1 MTRTAPPTPELTPP
15 ETNAP
20 SLAGPRKNVIFLAV
34 VLGMLL
40 AALDQTI
47 VATALPTVVADLG
60 GAGHQSWVVTS
71 YLLASTIV
79 TAIVGK
85 LGDLFGR
92 KAVFITAVAF
102 FLVGSVLCGSAGSMT
117 MLVLSRALQG
127 IGGGAIMVT
136 ATAVIGE
143 VIPLRERGRYQGALG
158 AVFGVTTV
166 IGPLLGGFFT
176 DHLSWRWAFWI
187 NIPVAMVV
195 IVVAIVAIPSL
206 GRRTKPVI
214 DYAGILFVGL
224 GASGLTLATSWGGST
239 HPWGSPTIIGLF
251 VASILALAVFVVVEL
266 RATEPIL
273 PIRLF
278 GDPVFTVCCVL
289 SFVVGF
295 AMLGALT
302 FLPTFM
308 QFVDG
313 VSATE
318 SGLRTLPM
326 VAGLLATSLTSGVI
340 VGRTGR
346 YKIFPLLGTA
356 VMTVGFLLL
365 SRMGPDTS
373 TLEQSLYLLV
383 LGTGIGMCMQVLILI
398 VQNTVDFSD
407 LGVATSGVTFFRTIG
422 SSFGAA
428 IFGSLFANFLA
439 SRVGGALASS
449 GAPPAAAQSPQA
461 LHRLPEQVA
470 APIISAYADALDRVF
485 LFAAPVAA
493 VGFIVALFLKQV
505 PLRDSNTSASADLG
519 EGFGM
524 PTGESPRQVLENAVG
539 RLMRQTAGVQLR
551 NLARQGS
558 ALDVARLWALLQT
571 YRFAQAAGEARI
583 GDVAEHFRVPRE
595 ILEPSFER
603 LVDTGYAQRNGD
615 LYWLTPAGS
624 REIQYAR
631 AQLVDWLT
639 RRLAE
644 SSAFQGAPDRT
655 HVQAALERIAQDV
668 LVQRD
673 WTDDATQPLRIRPQR
688 TLNSLPTRPF
698 RAPRQVRPGPEAN
711 RPTPGRAPDP
721 ASAPTTRFRA
731 FTRQPPAPRN
741 PRR

>member
-1 MTRTAPPTPELTPP
+1 MRLAAAELTAPTTAAADP
-15 ETNAP
+15 ETGGARIGARRRN
-20 SLAGPRKNVIFLAV
+20 LIFVAV
-34 VLGMLL
+34 LLGMLL

-71 YLLASTIV
+71 YLLASTIT

-92 KAVFITAVAF
+92 KAIFQAAIVFF
-102 FLVGSVLCGSAGSMT
+102 FAGSVLCGLSSSMT
-117 MLVLSRALQG
+117 MLVASRALQG

-136 ATAVIGE
+136 SMAVIGE

-187 NIPVAMVV
+187 NVPVAVV
-195 IVVAIVAIPSL
+195 VFVVAALTIPAL
-206 GRRTKPVI
+206 GRVGRPVI

-239 HPWGSPTIIGLF
+239 YPWSSPTIVGLF
-251 VASILALAVFVVVEL
+251 AASTLALAVFVWVEL
-266 RATEPIL
+266 RAAEPVL

-313 VSATE
+313 VSATA

-326 VAGLLATSLTSGVI
+326 VVGLLITSMGSGVL

-346 YKIFPLLGTA
+346 YKIFPVVGTA
-356 VMTVGFLLL
+356 VMAGAFVLL
-365 SRMGPDTS
+365 SQMGADTPVWR
-373 TLEQSLYLLV
+373 QSLYLFV
-383 LGTGIGMCMQVLILI
+383 LGTGIGLCMQVLILT
-398 VQNTVDFSD
+398 VQNTAKFED

-428 IFGSLFANFLA
+428 IFGSLFANFLDD
-439 SRVGGALASS
+439 RIGPALAAS
-449 GAPPAAAQSPQA
+449 GAPAVAAQSPQA
-461 LHRLPEQVA
+461 LHRLPAATA
-470 APIISAYADALDRVF
+470 APIIDAYADSLGRVF
-485 LFAAPVAA
+485 LCAAPVAL
-493 VGFIVALFLKQV
+493 VGFVLALMLKEV
-505 PLRDSNTSASADLG
+505 PLREMEDVVSVDLG

-524 PTGESPRQVLENAVG
+524 PSTETPEQILELAVARMMRDSPDL
-539 RLMRQTAGVQLR
+539 RLRSLAGSP
-551 NLARQGS
+551 GCD
-558 ALDVARLWALLQT
+558 LDVAALWGLLQI
-571 YRFAQAAGEARI
+571 YRNKQVFGSARLTDI
-583 GDVAEHFRVPRE
+583 AERLRVPCE
-595 ILEPSFER
+595 VLEPTFRR
-603 LVDTGYAQRNGD
+603 LADTGYALRTGD
-615 LYWLTPAGS
+615 EWWLTQAG
-624 REIQYAR
+624 AR
-631 AQLVDWLT
+631 QVDEVVAAIAG
-639 RRLAE
+639 RIAHRLAR
-644 SSAFQGAPDRT
+644 STDFAGRPDRL
-655 HVQAALERIAQDV
+655 HVEAALELIAQRM
-668 LVQRD
+668 LVQREWSPD
-673 WTDDATQPLRIRPQR
+673 EMR
-688 TLNSLPTRPF
+688 TPA
-698 RAPRQVRPGPEAN
+698 RAAN
-711 RPTPGRAPDP
+711 
-721 ASAPTTRFRA
+721 
-731 FTRQPPAPRN
+731 
-741 PRR
+741 

>member
-1 MTRTAPPTPELTPP
+1 MGARRRNL
-15 ETNAP
+15 
-20 SLAGPRKNVIFLAV
+20 IFVAV
-34 VLGMLL
+34 LLGMLL

-71 YLLASTIV
+71 YLLASTIT

-92 KAVFITAVAF
+92 KAIFQAAIVFF
-102 FLVGSVLCGSAGSMT
+102 FAGSVLCGLSSSMT
-117 MLVLSRALQG
+117 MLVASRALQG

-136 ATAVIGE
+136 SMAVIGE

-187 NIPVAMVV
+187 NVPVAVV
-195 IVVAIVAIPSL
+195 VFVVAALTIPAL
-206 GRRTKPVI
+206 GRVGRPVI

-239 HPWGSPTIIGLF
+239 YPWSSPTIVGLF
-251 VASILALAVFVVVEL
+251 AASTLALAVFVWVEL
-266 RATEPIL
+266 RAAEPVL

-313 VSATE
+313 VSATA

-326 VAGLLATSLTSGVI
+326 VVGLLITSMGSGVL

-346 YKIFPLLGTA
+346 YKIFPVVGTA
-356 VMTVGFLLL
+356 VMAGAFVLL
-365 SRMGPDTS
+365 SQMGADTPVWR
-373 TLEQSLYLLV
+373 QSLYLFV
-383 LGTGIGMCMQVLILI
+383 LGTGIGLCMQVLILT
-398 VQNTVDFSD
+398 VQNTAKFED

-428 IFGSLFANFLA
+428 IFGSLFANFLDD
-439 SRVGGALASS
+439 RIGPALAAS
-449 GAPPAAAQSPQA
+449 GAPAVAAQSPQA
-461 LHRLPEQVA
+461 LHRLPAATA
-470 APIISAYADALDRVF
+470 APIIDAYADSLGRVF
-485 LFAAPVAA
+485 LCAAPVAL
-493 VGFIVALFLKQV
+493 VGFVLALMLKEV
-505 PLRDSNTSASADLG
+505 PLREMEDVVSVDLG

-524 PTGESPRQVLENAVG
+524 PSTETPEQILELAVARMMRDSPDL
-539 RLMRQTAGVQLR
+539 RLRSLAGSP
-551 NLARQGS
+551 GCD
-558 ALDVARLWALLQT
+558 LDVAALWGLLQI
-571 YRFAQAAGEARI
+571 YRNKQVFGSARLTDI
-583 GDVAEHFRVPRE
+583 AERLRVPCE
-595 ILEPSFER
+595 VLEPTFRR
-603 LVDTGYAQRNGD
+603 LADTGYALRTGD
-615 LYWLTPAGS
+615 EWWLTQAG
-624 REIQYAR
+624 AR
-631 AQLVDWLT
+631 QVDEVVAAIAG
-639 RRLAE
+639 RIAHRLAR
-644 SSAFQGAPDRT
+644 STDFAGRPDRLQ
-655 HVQAALERIAQDV
+655 VEAALERIAQRM
-668 LVQRD
+668 LVQREWSPD
-673 WTDDATQPLRIRPQR
+673 EMR
-688 TLNSLPTRPF
+688 TPA
-698 RAPRQVRPGPEAN
+698 RAAN
-711 RPTPGRAPDP
+711 
-721 ASAPTTRFRA
+721 
-731 FTRQPPAPRN
+731 
-741 PRR
+741 

>member
-1 MTRTAPPTPELTPP
+1 MRLAAAELTAPTTAAADP
-15 ETNAP
+15 ETGGARIGARRRN
-20 SLAGPRKNVIFLAV
+20 LIFVAV
-34 VLGMLL
+34 LLGMLL

-71 YLLASTIV
+71 YLLASTIT

-92 KAVFITAVAF
+92 KAIFQAAIVFF
-102 FLVGSVLCGSAGSMT
+102 FAGSVLCGLSSSMT
-117 MLVLSRALQG
+117 MLVASRALQG

-136 ATAVIGE
+136 SMAVIGE

-187 NIPVAMVV
+187 NVPVAVV
-195 IVVAIVAIPSL
+195 VFVVAALTIPAL
-206 GRRTKPVI
+206 GRVGRPVI

-239 HPWGSPTIIGLF
+239 YPWSSPTIIGLF
-251 VASILALAVFVVVEL
+251 AASTLALAVFVWVEL
-266 RATEPIL
+266 RAAEPVL

-313 VSATE
+313 VSATA

-326 VAGLLATSLTSGVI
+326 VVGLLITSMGSGVL

-346 YKIFPLLGTA
+346 YKIFPVVGTA
-356 VMTVGFLLL
+356 VMAGAFVLL
-365 SRMGPDTS
+365 SQMGADTPVWR
-373 TLEQSLYLLV
+373 QSLYLFV
-383 LGTGIGMCMQVLILI
+383 LGTGIGLCMQVLILT
-398 VQNTVDFSD
+398 VQNTAKFED

-428 IFGSLFANFLA
+428 IFGSLFANFLDD
-439 SRVGGALASS
+439 RIGPALAAS
-449 GAPPAAAQSPQA
+449 GAPALAAQSPQA
-461 LHRLPEQVA
+461 LHSLPAATA
-470 APIISAYADALDRVF
+470 APIIDAYADSLGRVF
-485 LFAAPVAA
+485 LCAAPVAL
-493 VGFIVALFLKQV
+493 VGFVLALMLKEV
-505 PLRDSNTSASADLG
+505 PLREMEDVMSVDLG

-524 PTGESPRQVLENAVG
+524 PSTETPEQILELAVARMMRDSPDL
-539 RLMRQTAGVQLR
+539 RLRSLAGSP
-551 NLARQGS
+551 GCD
-558 ALDVARLWALLQT
+558 LDVAPLWGLLQI
-571 YRFAQAAGEARI
+571 YRNKQVFGSARLTDI
-583 GDVAEHFRVPRE
+583 AERLRVPCE
-595 ILEPSFER
+595 VLEPTFRR
-603 LVDTGYAQRNGD
+603 LADTGYALRTGD
-615 LYWLTPAGS
+615 EWWLTQAG
-624 REIQYAR
+624 AR
-631 AQLVDWLT
+631 QVDEVVT
-639 RRLAE
+639 AIAGRIAHRLAR
-644 SSAFQGAPDRT
+644 STDFAGRPDRLQ
-655 HVQAALERIAQDV
+655 VEAALERIAQRM
-668 LVQRD
+668 LVQREWSPD
-673 WTDDATQPLRIRPQR
+673 EMR
-688 TLNSLPTRPF
+688 TPA
-698 RAPRQVRPGPEAN
+698 RAAN
-711 RPTPGRAPDP
+711 
-721 ASAPTTRFRA
+721 
-731 FTRQPPAPRN
+731 
-741 PRR
+741 

>member
-1 MTRTAPPTPELTPP
+1 MRLAAAELTAPTTAAADP
-15 ETNAP
+15 ETGGARIGARRRN
-20 SLAGPRKNVIFLAV
+20 LIFVAV
-34 VLGMLL
+34 LLGMLL

-71 YLLASTIV
+71 YLLASTIT

-92 KAVFITAVAF
+92 KAIFQAAIVFF
-102 FLVGSVLCGSAGSMT
+102 FAGSVLCGLSSSMT
-117 MLVLSRALQG
+117 MLVASRALQG

-136 ATAVIGE
+136 SMAVIGE

-187 NIPVAMVV
+187 NVPVAVV
-195 IVVAIVAIPSL
+195 VFVVAALTIPAL
-206 GRRTKPVI
+206 GRVGRPVI

-239 HPWGSPTIIGLF
+239 YRWSSPTIVGLF
-251 VASILALAVFVVVEL
+251 AASTLALAVFVWVEL
-266 RATEPIL
+266 RAAEPVL

-313 VSATE
+313 VSATA

-326 VAGLLATSLTSGVI
+326 VVGLLITSMGSGVL

-346 YKIFPLLGTA
+346 YKIFPVVGTA
-356 VMTVGFLLL
+356 VMAGAFVLL
-365 SRMGPDTS
+365 SQMGADTPVWR
-373 TLEQSLYLLV
+373 QSLYLFV
-383 LGTGIGMCMQVLILI
+383 LGTGIGLCMQVLILT
-398 VQNTVDFSD
+398 VQNTAKFED

-428 IFGSLFANFLA
+428 IFGSLFANFLDD
-439 SRVGGALASS
+439 RIGPALAAS
-449 GAPPAAAQSPQA
+449 GAPAVAAQSPQA
-461 LHRLPEQVA
+461 LHRLPAATA
-470 APIISAYADALDRVF
+470 APIIDAYADSLGRVF
-485 LFAAPVAA
+485 LCAAPVAL
-493 VGFIVALFLKQV
+493 VGFVLALMLKEV
-505 PLRDSNTSASADLG
+505 PLREMEDVVSVDLG

-524 PTGESPRQVLENAVG
+524 PSTETPEQILELAVARMMRDSPDL
-539 RLMRQTAGVQLR
+539 RLRSLAGSP
-551 NLARQGS
+551 GCD
-558 ALDVARLWALLQT
+558 LDVAALWGLLQI
-571 YRFAQAAGEARI
+571 YRNKQVFGSARLTDI
-583 GDVAEHFRVPRE
+583 AERLRVPCE
-595 ILEPSFER
+595 VLEPTFRR
-603 LVDTGYAQRNGD
+603 LADTGYALRTGD
-615 LYWLTPAGS
+615 EWWLTQAG
-624 REIQYAR
+624 AR
-631 AQLVDWLT
+631 QVDEVVT
-639 RRLAE
+639 AIAGRIAHRLAR
-644 SSAFQGAPDRT
+644 STDFAGRPDRLQ
-655 HVQAALERIAQDV
+655 VEAALERIAQRM
-668 LVQRD
+668 LVQREWSPD
-673 WTDDATQPLRIRPQR
+673 EMR
-688 TLNSLPTRPF
+688 TPA
-698 RAPRQVRPGPEAN
+698 RAAN
-711 RPTPGRAPDP
+711 
-721 ASAPTTRFRA
+721 
-731 FTRQPPAPRN
+731 
-741 PRR
+741 